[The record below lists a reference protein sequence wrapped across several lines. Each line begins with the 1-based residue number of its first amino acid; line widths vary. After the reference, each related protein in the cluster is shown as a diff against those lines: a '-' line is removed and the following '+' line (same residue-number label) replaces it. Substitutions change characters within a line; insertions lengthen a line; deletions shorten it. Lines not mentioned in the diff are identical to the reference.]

1 MAALPKQVFEQ
12 EAVRPAEAKLR
23 IQGVSKVFSQKGQSV
38 VALQNTSFDVMD
50 QEIVAILGPSGCGKS
65 TLLRIIAGLTE
76 PSSGSV
82 TLNGK
87 EIKGPGADRGM
98 VFQDYTLF
106 PWLTVAQNIEF
117 GLKLKKTDRAER
129 QKIVQHYLEVIGLAK
144 FGSMYPSNLSGGMK
158 QRVAIARALANDP
171 EVLLMDEPF
180 GALDAQTRDEDV
192 RALHE
197 AQGEDSRADPRGKLE
212 SRKRSGGMRSFVVC
226 TLRGLRF
233 TPEASALSSSCH
245 LENVPCRDQVEAA
258 CAARKGNVEDI
269 HRCEKHQ
276 SEVEQAHK
284 SVWYN
289 LLYHEFDRPDGGHRQ
304 LLERATLPFTDDPQ
318 CGHEGRDEAALL
330 RISSACSSS

>member
-98 VFQDYTLF
+98 VFQAYTLF

-180 GALDAQTRDEDV
+180 GALDAQTRMVMQELLLNVWDESHKTILFVTHDID
-192 RALHE
+192 E
-197 AQGEDSRADPRGKLE
+197 AIFMGDRVYVMTARPGRLKAEIPVPLPRPRTVEMKTSAHFMKLKERILELIREE
-212 SRKRSGGMRSFVVC
+212 SWKA
-226 TLRGLRF
+226 
-233 TPEASALSSSCH
+233 ASA
-245 LENVPCRDQVEAA
+245 VEA
-258 CAARKGNVEDI
+258 
-269 HRCEKHQ
+269 
-276 SEVEQAHK
+276 
-284 SVWYN
+284 
-289 LLYHEFDRPDGGHRQ
+289 
-304 LLERATLPFTDDPQ
+304 
-318 CGHEGRDEAALL
+318 
-330 RISSACSSS
+330 